1 MQTLGTAEQT
11 KEYLD
16 LNELTER
23 IPFRK
28 RAIEEFIARGVLI
41 EGVHFRQPAGPK
53 GKRVFFWSS
62 IEQWL
67 RGKDF
72 LLKANHVR
80 KSEQARDPIS

>member
-16 LNELTER
+16 LNEMTEQ

-28 RAIEEFIARGVLI
+28 SAIEEFIARGVLI
-41 EGVHFRQPAGPK
+41 EGVHFRQLAGPK
-53 GKRVFFWSS
+53 GKRVLFWSA
-62 IEQWL
+62 IDQWL

-72 LLKANHVR
+72 L
-80 KSEQARDPIS
+80 